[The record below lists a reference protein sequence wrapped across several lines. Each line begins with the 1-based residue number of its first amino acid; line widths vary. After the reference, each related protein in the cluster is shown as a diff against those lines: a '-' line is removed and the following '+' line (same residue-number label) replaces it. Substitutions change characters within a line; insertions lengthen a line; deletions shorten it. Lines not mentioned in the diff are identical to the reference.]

1 MLSQDEIRQWLVE
14 EIATISMIEEEE
26 IDPNAP
32 FSSYGLSSKDAI
44 SMSGDLEDLLDRRL
58 SPTLV
63 YEYPSIEALS
73 LHLSKDGIDDETPT
87 STETDSNEES
97 SSSVDYIEEMTDEEA
112 EEILLEKLN
121 SISTE

>member
-73 LHLSKDGIDDETPT
+73 LHLSKDGIDGD
-87 STETDSNEES
+87 TESNEES
-97 SSSVDYIEEMTDEEA
+97 SPSVDYIEEMTDDEA
-112 EEILLEKLN
+112 EEMLLEKLN
-121 SISTE
+121 NISSE